1 MSDTTTSSPSSCS
14 RIVLRQGTKYP
25 KEYVDLLKKMIPG
38 VLVVGDTK
46 SHKVNYVLRYPWTG
60 WWAKMELFSPE
71 FPHRPCVFF
80 DLDTYIL
87 GDIKDLYRPI
97 DRLEMLR
104 DFNFPERG
112 QSSIMRIP
120 EDVSEIWKEW
130 TKNPHAHINANHGDQ
145 EFLARFPMGF
155 IQDWFDG
162 IFSYKVDQLY
172 DEPKGRIVCFHGK
185 PKPHETTGWAGDIW
199 KGIGDA

>member
-1 MSDTTTSSPSSCS
+1 MNDTEIPSPSSCS
-14 RIVLRQGTKYP
+14 RVILRQGTKYGP
-25 KEYVDLLKKMIPG
+25 EYVGLLKTMIPG
-38 VLVVGDTK
+38 VLVMGDQEDADYQLK
-46 SHKVNYVLRYPWTG
+46 YPWTG
-60 WWAKMELFSPE
+60 WWAKMELFSPQ

-87 GDIKDLYRPI
+87 GNIDELYKPI

-104 DFNFPERG
+104 DFNHPDRG

-120 EDVSEIWKEW
+120 EDVSDIWKEW
-130 TKNPHAHINANHGDQ
+130 TKDPYGHINANHGDQ

-162 IFSYKVDQLY
+162 IYSYKIDQLY
-172 DEPKGRIVCFHGK
+172 EAPKGRIVCFHGR
-185 PKPHETTGWAGDIW
+185 PRPHETEGWAGEIW
-199 KGIGDA
+199 KRMS